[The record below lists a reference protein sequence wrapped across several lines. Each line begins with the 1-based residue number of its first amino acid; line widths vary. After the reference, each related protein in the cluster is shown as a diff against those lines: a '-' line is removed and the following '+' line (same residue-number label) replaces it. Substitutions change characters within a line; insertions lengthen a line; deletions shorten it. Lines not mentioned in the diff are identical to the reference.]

1 MSPYR
6 PHNVARAFGTHWG
19 LDFPGGCGLRP
30 YPSGK
35 SLLYGG
41 AGTGEHHIFARRG
54 SSSSIGTRG
63 VLVGRRNAR
72 AWGSSTLAAAQH
84 AAALTTTASECDD
97 GGYTAKVEA
106 AVLTAEELREERHAQ
121 PLLRELDVPAWQ
133 EVAVMRPRWRAML
146 KSIKIRTVR

>member
-1 MSPYR
+1 MLLQLSRFRVEAGRSATPEHGAAVRWYGSGS
-6 PHNVARAFGTHWG
+6 AR
-19 LDFPGGCGLRP
+19 
-30 YPSGK
+30 SGPDD
-35 SLLYGG
+35 G
-41 AGTGEHHIFARRG
+41 
-54 SSSSIGTRG
+54 
-63 VLVGRRNAR
+63 
-72 AWGSSTLAAAQH
+72 
-84 AAALTTTASECDD
+84 ECDD

>member
-1 MSPYR
+1 MFAPWLQRAANGLHSPPVCTSCYCR
-6 PHNVARAFGTHWG
+6 SARTV
-19 LDFPGGCGLRP
+19 
-30 YPSGK
+30 S
-35 SLLYGG
+35 
-41 AGTGEHHIFARRG
+41 RG
-54 SSSSIGTRG
+54 
-63 VLVGRRNAR
+63 
-72 AWGSSTLAAAQH
+72 
-84 AAALTTTASECDD
+84 ALTTDDDGECEHD

>member
-1 MSPYR
+1 MACNPPDVDSCSAYVR
-6 PHNVARAFGTHWG
+6 NSVGTLIYADATSDG
-19 LDFPGGCGLRP
+19 
-30 YPSGK
+30 
-35 SLLYGG
+35 
-41 AGTGEHHIFARRG
+41 
-54 SSSSIGTRG
+54 
-63 VLVGRRNAR
+63 
-72 AWGSSTLAAAQH
+72 
-84 AAALTTTASECDD
+84 ECDD

>member
-1 MSPYR
+1 MIRNR
-6 PHNVARAFGTHWG
+6 PPSELT
-19 LDFPGGCGLRP
+19 GGSRR
-30 YPSGK
+30 SGPDDD
-35 SLLYGG
+35 G
-41 AGTGEHHIFARRG
+41 
-54 SSSSIGTRG
+54 
-63 VLVGRRNAR
+63 
-72 AWGSSTLAAAQH
+72 
-84 AAALTTTASECDD
+84 ECDD